1 MVDNTEFKTQL
12 NEIIKQNKPLPSN
25 DENFLKTL
33 FESQTA
39 LDGFDIASLESLQSL
54 VANMPN
60 TAPYKADIEK
70 RISKKIE
77 ETKATNAEMPEDEKN
92 SAEPNTEVSEE
103 QTKKEQK
110 FADFVSQPSY
120 SVAARYKELNEKGD
134 TATPDELAEKENLE
148 LMAKEAIALS
158 SPGAVSIENAVSLKD
173 YHEIASHAPNLT
185 EEEKENLAKFESQIE
200 KALAEYDDLNDIKRF
215 ENIDPDEM
223 DKNEAEWLKKTQEVL
238 GSTVTED
245 NRETFDILSHLAAQK
260 LKYQAPADDAEQII
274 IREMDDLHT
283 QFSETVRNEIINQG
297 ALNKFKMETGLSDEE
312 IAALKISGDKGM
324 FDNDEER
331 KAYEAFVKIREE
343 YLKKFADTD
352 VSTVAAAVASEE
364 MAFEDPEKAKKLA
377 SVQNKILHK
386 TPLTDED
393 KQIYKEFLD
402 ITNKK
407 INIAT
412 EATQVTYAK
421 EIEALAS
428 RTARVTGA
436 KDVTNETKGFL
447 KEFSE
452 KHPKLF
458 TYGKCIALGGSKA
471 ALGWAIG
478 MVAGVNGLAAYSA
491 YNTYNTYKKA
501 YKAFQEK
508 TGEKGFRNFIKYLK
522 KEENADARINLI
534 RSVASTGIAV
544 AFAAVGNA
552 TGLAYIPGAKTVANS
567 VVNLTANAAKFFHK
581 LKSYT
586 KNKNGNTKK
595 GVIIAGAALAVTGTL
610 AAFHFLPDETKD
622 KLTGWTK
629 GLFGGNNDKTIP
641 EKPELDKS
649 GPDKPFNL
657 QERPEQPQDDPLAT
671 PETEQAI
678 DQKGTSEFTDQP
690 IKGKGNTI
698 TDDNSGRD
706 ETIISDDG
714 EDAEVS
720 EESDGENLEASN
732 TTPPPVKADQVSYT
746 FDRRKGLFISD
757 TKGVGIHHADTMAKG
772 SENQAF
778 EGGTARL
785 PAREEGESTAAYNE
799 RVIASVNADISRS
812 ADLGNN
818 YHAKFT
824 ITKEDGSTIDVK
836 QHVKVKDDN
845 DEIIT
850 KLRRKIKTDED
861 TYSQKTDKHFDKQ
874 TGQSYT
880 TTKYRSHQVD
890 SNTVGGDGG
899 KDDKILRSATVGD
912 KRYDIVRDG
921 DTGKKFVVESQRNEH
936 GVYEQVSAQRTTMS
950 DKKTLEA
957 MLNQGK
963 QQPQASA
970 EPAQSTPSA
979 PPAQPKEI
987 PLSALINATKQKGG

>member
-12 NEIIKQNKPLPSN
+12 NEIIEQNKPLPSN
-25 DENFLKTL
+25 DETFLRAL

-54 VANMPN
+54 VADMPN

-77 ETKATNAEMPEDEKN
+77 EAKAAGMETSEVEKN
-92 SAEPNTEVSEE
+92 SADSSAEVSEE
-103 QTKKEQK
+103 QAKKEQK
-110 FADFVSQPSY
+110 FTDFMSQPSY
-120 SVAARYKELNEKGD
+120 YVAARYKELNEKGD
-134 TATPDELAEKENLE
+134 TATPEERTEKKQLE

-173 YHEIASHAPNLT
+173 YYEIASQTPNLT
-185 EEEKENLAKFESQIE
+185 EEEKENLEKFEPQIE

-215 ENIDPDEM
+215 ENINPDEM
-223 DKNEAEWLKKTQEVL
+223 DKNEAAWLQKTQEVL

-245 NRETFDILSHLAAQK
+245 NRETFSILSHLAAQK
-260 LKYQAPADDAEQII
+260 LKYQTPAEDAEQVII
-274 IREMDDLHT
+274 QEMDDLHA
-283 QFSETVRNEIINQG
+283 QFTETVRNEIINQG

-324 FDNDEER
+324 FDNDDER

-421 EIEALAS
+421 EIDALAS

-436 KDVTNETKGFL
+436 KDVTSETKGFL

-458 TYGKCIALGGSKA
+458 TYSKCIALGGSKA

-552 TGLAYIPGAKTVANS
+552 TGLAYIPGVKTAANS
-567 VVNLTANAAKFFHK
+567 VVNLTANTAKFFHK

-586 KNKNGNTKK
+586 KDKNGNTKK
-595 GVIIAGAALAVTGTL
+595 SVLIAGATLAVTGAL

-622 KLTGWTK
+622 KLTGWAK
-629 GLFGGNNDKTIP
+629 GLFGSNDDKTTP
-641 EKPELDKS
+641 EKPALDKS
-649 GPDKPFNL
+649 EPDKPFNL

-671 PETEQAI
+671 PETEQTV
-678 DQKGTSEFTDQP
+678 DHKGASELNNQ
-690 IKGKGNTI
+690 IRSGKSN
-698 TDDNSGRD
+698 
-706 ETIISDDG
+706 TIISGNSGKENIIKDSGDDKEISEEAEG
-714 EDAEVS
+714 GNQEVS
-720 EESDGENLEASN
+720 D

-757 TKGVGIHHADTMAKG
+757 TKGVGIHHADTMTKG
-772 SENQAF
+772 SEDQVF
-778 EGGTARL
+778 EGGTAKL
-785 PAREEGESTAAYNE
+785 PSREEGESAAAYNE

-812 ADLGNN
+812 ADLGDN

-836 QHVKVKDDN
+836 QHVRVKEDN

-861 TYSQKTDKHFDKQ
+861 TYSQKTDKHLDKQ

-880 TTKYRSHQVD
+880 TTRYRSHQVD

-950 DKKTLEA
+950 DKKTLES

-970 EPAQSTPSA
+970 EPAQSTPSV